1 MRVAFVTCGLE
12 HLGVESLAAWVRRHG
27 HEPVVVYEPRPFS
40 SGSGT
45 DHPVLA
51 RWLEPTAEETAARVL
66 AARPD
71 VVAFTSYS
79 VTHRWAVSVARE
91 IKRARAVPVVF
102 GGPHVSA
109 LPERAIREPAIDAV
123 VEGEGEGA
131 LLDLVECAEG
141 GRFGRTDVPNVT
153 FKGLLVPRRN
163 PVRPLIQDL
172 DLLPHADKSG
182 FYGEVPA
189 LEREYYVMSR
199 RGCPYRCSFCEYS
212 TFPEQY
218 PGERPVRR
226 RSVGDLIDEMR
237 PWKARGRVR
246 KVFFWDAIFT
256 LDLRWMEEFAGRWRR
271 EVGLPFECYT
281 HPQTM
286 TRDMARLLSEAG
298 CIMVRVGVQS
308 VNADTLASMDRR
320 GDQARVLQTL
330 RALTEYGVPYSLDH
344 ILGLPGETPQDQ
356 LDALRFYNEVRPRR
370 IVAHWMTYFPGTTA
384 LRRAREEGLLTDAEV
399 ERISDGDV
407 GPGYMFGGNG
417 PAPGRSEIA
426 QLSGVF
432 DLLPI
437 LPPEAIT
444 WLLEDGRYRR
454 LRAHGLLRQLGV
466 AALALSGE
474 EATREHARQ
483 VLATVFSASS
493 DALQRAVQRR
503 LAPTVP

>member
-1 MRVAFVTCGLE
+1 MRVVFVTCGLE
-12 HLGVESLAAWVRRHG
+12 HLGVEALAAWLRRHG
-27 HEPVVVYEPRPFS
+27 HDPVVVYEPRPFS

-45 DHPVLA
+45 DQAHLA
-51 RWLEPTAEETAARVL
+51 RWLEPTPEETAARVV

-79 VTHRWAVSVARE
+79 VTHRWAVAVARE
-91 IKRARAVPVVF
+91 VKRARRVPVVF
-102 GGPHVSA
+102 GGPHAGA
-109 LPERAIREPAIDAV
+109 LPERVILEPSIDAV

-131 LLDLVECAEG
+131 LLDLVECAEADG
-141 GRFGRTDVPNVT
+141 FGRTDVPNVT
-153 FKGLLVPRRN
+153 FKGRLVPRRN

-172 DLLPHADKSG
+172 DELPFADKRG

-189 LEREYYVMSR
+189 LEREFYVMSR

-218 PGERPVRR
+218 PGEKPVRR
-226 RSVGDLIDEMR
+226 RSVGNLVAEMLS
-237 PWKARGRVR
+237 WKARGRVR

-286 TRDMARLLSEAG
+286 TRDMARLLAEAG

-308 VNADTLASMDRR
+308 VNADTLAAMDRR
-320 GDQARVLQTL
+320 GDQARVQQTL
-330 RALTEYGVPYSLDH
+330 AALTEYGVPYSLDH
-344 ILGLPGETPQDQ
+344 IVGLPGETARDQ

-384 LRRAREEGLLTDAEV
+384 LRRARAEGLLSDADV

-407 GPGYMFGGNG
+407 GPGYMFGGNA
-417 PAPGRSEIA
+417 PAPALSEIA

-432 DLLPI
+432 DLLPL
-437 LPPEAIT
+437 LPPEAIA
-444 WLLEDGRYRR
+444 WMLEGGRYRH
-454 LRAHGLLRQLGV
+454 LRARGLLRQLSV
-466 AALALSGE
+466 AALALRGD

-483 VLATVFSASS
+483 VFASVFSATS
-493 DALQRAVQRR
+493 DALQRAVRR
-503 LAPTVP
+503 RVSPPA